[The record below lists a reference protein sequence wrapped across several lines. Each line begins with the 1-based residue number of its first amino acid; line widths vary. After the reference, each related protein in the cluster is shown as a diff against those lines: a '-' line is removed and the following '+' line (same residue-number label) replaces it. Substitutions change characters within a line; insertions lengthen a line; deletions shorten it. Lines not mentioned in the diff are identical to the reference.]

1 MLRRAMARR
10 FFGVLLTLLL
20 VTVSVAGLSAC
31 GSSDNGASQQEIDQ
45 AKREAAAQQKLKDKQ
60 AQLEKEL
67 QDLKKQ
73 TNNNSGSSGSKS
85 NGGSSNSGSTTTT
98 PSGASCGAG
107 VTAGAN
113 TSCAFALNVAQA
125 YFDAGGGSPTVSVY
139 SPVTRQNYSM
149 NCTAGAPTVCRGGN
163 NATVYIR

>member
-1 MLRRAMARR
+1 MLRRAMPRPHLGLFVAAMLVALPIV
-10 FFGVLLTLLL
+10 GVT
-20 VTVSVAGLSAC
+20 AC
-31 GSSDNGASQQEIDQ
+31 GDDGASQQEIEQ

-60 AQLEKEL
+60 AELEKDLREL
-67 QDLKKQ
+67 KNQKGG
-73 TNNNSGSSGSKS
+73 SGSSGGSS
-85 NGGSSNSGSTTTT
+85 SGGGSGTT
-98 PSGASCGAG
+98 PSGTACGAG

-113 TSCAFALNVAQA
+113 TSCAFALNVARA

-139 SPVTRQNYSM
+139 SPVTNQRYTM

>member
-1 MLRRAMARR
+1 MARCSLAA
-10 FFGVLLTLLL
+10 LLTLIL
-20 VTVSVAGLSAC
+20 VTGSAVGLTAC
-31 GSSDNGASQQEIDQ
+31 GGSDNGASQQEIDQ

-67 QDLKKQ
+67 HDLKKQ
-73 TNNNSGSSGSKS
+73 TNKNSGSSGSKS
-85 NGGSSNSGSTTTT
+85 NGGSSSSGSSTSTT
-98 PSGASCGAG
+98 SGASCGAG

-139 SPVTRQNYSM
+139 SPVTTQNYTM

-163 NATVYIR
+163 NAVVYIR